1 MEIKYD
7 KKIDAKYV
15 RIKKGKISHTKKE
28 QDWLLFDCAKNGDI
42 LGVEILDASK
52 HLVSLS
58 TIAGRLFGYS
68 IVKSE
73 LGKDNQSLGL
83 TVTSPNIEKEN
94 QFAIA

>member
-15 RIKKGKISHTKKE
+15 RIKNGKITHTKKE
-28 QDWLLFDCAKNGDI
+28 QDWLLFDCAKNGDV

-58 TIAGRLFGYS
+58 TVAGELVSHNILEPRLVQNGYES
-68 IVKSE
+68 VE
-73 LGKDNQSLGL
+73 LEIPTKNLQF
-83 TVTSPNIEKEN
+83 VT
-94 QFAIA
+94 A